1 MEVPMEMA
9 KQPIDNEKIIFPEFE
24 KYEIYE
30 GKAKIEKNK
39 GALINAFRYIGNGL
53 GSLGQYLGEKYQEY
67 DIGTKIKDGGSAT
80 LKGLSVAGNYIYQI
94 SKPVVNY
101 ASNKANE
108 GVEYLYKKMSDNINK
123 KDETK
128 TDSNIKEENNE
139 IKISFNLL
147 SNEDGDKGKN
157 INEIEN
163 NNINNMNNVD
173 YPSLSQINRQNDGD
187 INNSAAP
194 IINNK

>member
-108 GVEYLYKKMSDNINK
+108 GVEYLYKKMNDNINK

-128 TDSNIKEENNE
+128 TDNNIKEENNE
-139 IKISFNLL
+139 MKISFNLL

>member
-108 GVEYLYKKMSDNINK
+108 GVEYLYKKMNDNINK

-139 IKISFNLL
+139 MKISFNLL

>member
-108 GVEYLYKKMSDNINK
+108 GVEYLYKKMNDNINK

-147 SNEDGDKGKN
+147 SNEDEDKGKN

-163 NNINNMNNVD
+163 NNIINMNNVD

>member
-1 MEVPMEMA
+1 MEVPMEIA

-128 TDSNIKEENNE
+128 TDNNIKEENNE

-147 SNEDGDKGKN
+147 SNEVGDKGKN

>member
-80 LKGLSVAGNYIYQI
+80 LKGLSVTGNYIYQI

-139 IKISFNLL
+139 MKISFNLL
-147 SNEDGDKGKN
+147 SNEDEDKGKN

-163 NNINNMNNVD
+163 NNIINMNNVD

>member
-139 IKISFNLL
+139 MKISFNLL
-147 SNEDGDKGKN
+147 SNEDEDKGKN

-163 NNINNMNNVD
+163 NNIINMNNVD

>member
-108 GVEYLYKKMSDNINK
+108 GVEYLYKKMNDNINK

-128 TDSNIKEENNE
+128 TNNNKKEENNE
-139 IKISFNLL
+139 MKISFNLL

-163 NNINNMNNVD
+163 NNINNMNNVE

>member
-1 MEVPMEMA
+1 MEIPMEMA
-9 KQPIDNEKIIFPEFE
+9 KLPIDNEKIIFPEFE

-94 SKPVVNY
+94 SNPVVNY

-108 GVEYLYKKMSDNINK
+108 GVEYLYKKMNDNINK

-139 IKISFNLL
+139 MKISFNLL
-147 SNEDGDKGKN
+147 SNEDEDKGKN

-163 NNINNMNNVD
+163 NNIINMNNVD

>member
-139 IKISFNLL
+139 MKISFNLL

-157 INEIEN
+157 INEKEN

>member
-9 KQPIDNEKIIFPEFE
+9 KLPIDNEKIIFPEFE

-108 GVEYLYKKMSDNINK
+108 GVEYLYKKMNDNINK

>member
-108 GVEYLYKKMSDNINK
+108 GVEYLYKKMNDNINK

-139 IKISFNLL
+139 MKISFNLL
-147 SNEDGDKGKN
+147 SNEDEDKGKN

-163 NNINNMNNVD
+163 NNIINMNNVD

>member
-108 GVEYLYKKMSDNINK
+108 GVEYLYKKMNDNINK

-128 TDSNIKEENNE
+128 SDSNIKEENNE
-139 IKISFNLL
+139 MKISFNLL

>member
-128 TDSNIKEENNE
+128 SDSNIKEENNE
-139 IKISFNLL
+139 MKISFNLL
-147 SNEDGDKGKN
+147 SNEDEDKGKN